1 MPSRKARAADADDEF
16 VRHLIVSPGA
26 DWLSGSIRVLVLQ
39 MREGRQMLHRRNLL
53 KLSTLGSLGSLMKM
67 QLARAQSQA
76 NSEARPRTRIVF
88 LGTKGG
94 PRVETGRSN
103 PANLIEIN
111 GTRIVLDCGMG
122 VSHQLAEAK
131 VPLTSLK
138 YVLISHHHSDHNLE
152 YGNLVYNAWV
162 AGLSTPI
169 HSFGPKGLQDMT
181 RIFWELNK
189 FDVETRIADEGRP
202 DPRPLLIAK
211 DIDADGEVLKS
222 DDFTITAFRTPHP
235 PITDNFAYKFTTG
248 DGVIV
253 FSSDTE
259 YNPKLAEFAKGAD
272 VLVHEALYAPFV
284 DKIVAL
290 IKNGATL
297 GKHLRASH
305 TIAQDVGKIATAAGV
320 KLLVLSHLVPGDIE
334 VTDDQWIAAV
344 RETYSGKVIVAK
356 DLMELALPV

>member
-1 MPSRKARAADADDEF
+1 MR
-16 VRHLIVSPGA
+16 RHLIVSPGA
-26 DWLSGSIRVLVLQ
+26 DWLSGIIRVLVLQ

-53 KLSTLGSLGSLMKM
+53 KLSTLGSLASLMKM
-67 QLARAQSQA
+67 QRARAQSQA

-138 YVLISHHHSDHNLE
+138 YILISHHHSDHNLE

-259 YNPKLAEFAKGAD
+259 YNPKLAEFARGAD

-305 TIAQDVGKIATAAGV
+305 TTAQDVGRIATAAGV
-320 KLLVLSHLVPGDIE
+320 KLLVLSHLVPGDIA

-356 DLMELALPV
+356 DLMEVALPV